1 MHASYVLPLLAILP
15 TTLGHF
21 LLNYPDP
28 LGTFDDDNEPNG
40 PCGGYDLSFSGNV
53 TNVSVSG
60 FSVATRSTHPQGSWL
75 FRYTTTITE
84 PYNWTNILPV
94 VSQSGIGDFCLPAL
108 TVPDSLVGQQAVIQV
123 IDQAVD
129 GNLYQ
134 VSFVLTSDFWERLCL
149 LTLPKVCSRQL
160 YFRFTISA
168 KCMHKRQRRY
178 GNDHHSNFS

>member
-1 MHASYVLPLLAILP
+1 MHASFVLPLLAILP
-15 TTLGHF
+15 TAFGHF

-28 LGTFDDDNEPNG
+28 LGPFDDDNEPNS

-60 FSVATRSTHPQGSWL
+60 FSIASRTTHPQGSWL

-108 TVPDSLVGQQAVIQV
+108 TVPDSLVGKQAIIQV
-123 IDQAVD
+123 TDDAVD
-129 GNLYQ
+129 GLLYQ
-134 VSFVLTSDFWERLCL
+134 VRLFFISTILTRWQFF
-149 LTLPKVCSRQL
+149 LTLFTVCGRQL
-160 YFRFTISA
+160 CFRFAISTQ
-168 KCMHKRQRRY
+168 CLHKRQWC
-178 GNDHHSNFS
+178 HSHD